1 MYQILLTL
9 HSLLR
14 WLVLLTLIIAIYR
27 GVYGAL
33 TKKEFSSF
41 DNKIRH
47 YTATVAHIQLII
59 GLCLYFVSPV
69 INYFLSNCKDV
80 LHVSEIRFFGME
92 HSIMMILAIVII
104 TIGSMRTKR
113 ALEKK
118 HKSMAI
124 WYAIAL
130 LIILI
135 SIPWPFSPMASRPF
149 LRF

>member
-1 MYQILLTL
+1 MYQVLLSL
-9 HSLLR
+9 HSILR
-14 WLVLLTLIIAIYR
+14 WVVLIGLLVAIYR
-27 GVYGAL
+27 GTHGAL
-33 TKKEFSSF
+33 TKKQFSNF

-47 YTATVAHIQLII
+47 YTATMAHLQLIV

-69 INYFLSNCKDV
+69 ISYFLHHFKDA
-80 LHVSEIRFFGME
+80 LHLREIRFFGME
-92 HSIMMILAIVII
+92 HSIMMVVAIVII

-118 HKSMAI
+118 HQLMAT
-124 WYAIAL
+124 WYAVAL